1 VRRLLLFLACCPA
14 ALAQRDSN
22 VLTVTATRNL
32 NLQPDQATL
41 MVNVTTSVNTSLDDV
56 LAALQPTKITV
67 ASFAFVGT
75 AFSGSAS
82 GNSLAAGVLNEG
94 WMWTFTPTVPLPGL
108 PAALAS
114 LAKAQPVLS
123 QSSNPMDL
131 EYYVQGASL
140 SSQLLASNP
149 CPYTAVF
156 SDAQTQ
162 AQKVAAA
169 AGITLGP
176 VVALSDGSGTVGQL
190 SGVYI
195 GFAIAAGQ
203 LTAGNF
209 VESLPPTT
217 PFCTLVVQYSL
228 GQ

>member
-1 VRRLLLFLACCPA
+1 MRRLLLFLACCPA
-14 ALAQRDSN
+14 ALAQLDSN

-32 NLQPDQATL
+32 NLQPDQAAL

-56 LAALQPTKITV
+56 LSALQPTKITV
-67 ASFAFVGT
+67 ASFAGVGT
-75 AFSGSAS
+75 TFSG
-82 GNSLAAGVLNEG
+82 GAGSPNEV
-94 WMWTFTPTVPLPGL
+94 WMWTFTPTVPLAGL

-114 LAKAQPVLS
+114 LATAQPVLS

-140 SSQLLASNP
+140 SSQLRASNP

-176 VVALSDGSGTVGQL
+176 VVALTDGSGAAIQGAFVASYSISVIPL
-190 SGVYI
+190 SGLL
-195 GFAIAAGQ
+195 AQ
-203 LTAGNF
+203 L
-209 VESLPPTT
+209 VEPAST
-217 PFCTLVVQYSL
+217 PSCTLVVQYSL